1 MVAQPAKRGEPR
13 TPLRVLI
20 VEDSEDDALLI
31 VRELQRGGYEPDW
44 ERVETPEAMQKAL
57 AGSDWDVIVSD
68 HQMPR
73 FRSLEPL
80 ALYRQSGSEAPFVV
94 VSGTIIEGL
103 AVDAMKAGAHDYVM
117 KDNLPRLRATVERGL
132 KEAEERRK
140 RRRVE
145 EELRASEAEL
155 RALFEAMTDLILV
168 LDGEGRYLKIAPTNP
183 SLLYKPPAEMLGKS
197 LHEIF
202 PLEQAEEFL
211 GHVRRALE
219 TRQTV
224 SFEYSLW
231 IDDRRMWFDGTISPM
246 LEDKVVWVV
255 RDATERKEA
264 EERLRSSE
272 AELRAVFGAM
282 NDVILVL
289 DGEGR
294 YLKVAPTHPSLLYK
308 PPAELVGK
316 TLHDTFPKEQADK
329 FLASIRRV
337 LKTRQRAG
345 IEYGLRIGDQ
355 QRWFAATISPMLEDS
370 VVAVARDITERAR
383 AQELLEERVAALSR
397 VAANLTFERPTED
410 TLDALAQSAVN
421 AGTAIACGVILVDEN
436 ADAPHLFGSYGL
448 PEGYTA
454 GLQVAYRAGVRSPGI
469 EAFRTRQPVLMRDV
483 RRFLLADPLYAPVHR
498 FVREMPWDITY
509 NLPLVSRGR
518 ALGAIFF
525 CYLPEQEPGEDEKVF
540 LKAVADQAAVAVEN
554 ARLFAETRDKAALE
568 ERQRLA
574 RELHDSVSQALYGIA
589 LGAKAAREWLDDGD
603 PAEVAEPLDY
613 VLSLAEAGITEMR
626 ALIFEL
632 RPESLESEG
641 VVAALEKQAAALEAR
656 HKIEVDADLCD
667 EPQAPLEAKEA
678 VYRIAQ
684 EALHNIVKHARAS
697 SVEMKMR
704 CDQRWVTLKIS
715 DDGVGFDAK
724 GEFPGHL
731 GLRSMRERASRLRG
745 TLEVEAVA
753 DRGTQIC
760 ARIPV

>member
-1 MVAQPAKRGEPR
+1 MPAKRSR
-13 TPLRVLI
+13 TPLRVLL

-31 VRELQRGGYEPDW
+31 VRELERGGYEPNW
-44 ERVETPEAMQKAL
+44 ERVETPEAMKEAL
-57 AGSDWDVIVSD
+57 ASSDWDAIVSD
-68 HQMPR
+68 HRMPG

-80 ALYRQSGSEAPFVV
+80 AIYRQSGSEAPFVF
-94 VSGTIIEGL
+94 VSGTIVEGL
-103 AVDAMKAGAHDYVM
+103 AVEAMKAGAHDYVM
-117 KDNLPRLRATVERGL
+117 KDNLTRLRATVERGL
-132 KEAEERRK
+132 KEAGERRK
-140 RRRVE
+140 RRQIAE
-145 EELRASEAEL
+145 DLRASEAEL
-155 RALFEAMTDLILV
+155 RALFEAMTDVILV
-168 LDGEGRYLKIAPTNP
+168 VNGEGRYLKIAPTNP
-183 SLLYKPPAEMLGKS
+183 SLLYRPPAEMLGKTV
-197 LHEIF
+197 HEIF
-202 PLEQAEEFL
+202 PSEQADEFL
-211 GHVRRALE
+211 GHIRRALE

-224 SFEYSLW
+224 GFEYSLH
-231 IDDRRMWFDGTISPM
+231 IGSQRMWFDGTISPM
-246 LEDKVVWVV
+246 LEDRAVWVA
-255 RDATERKEA
+255 RDATERKRA
-264 EERLRSSE
+264 EERLRASE

-282 NDVILVL
+282 NDYILVL

-294 YLKVAPTHPSLLYK
+294 YLKTAPTNPSLLYR
-308 PPAELVGK
+308 PPEELVGK
-316 TLHDTFPKEQADK
+316 TLHTTFPKEQADA
-329 FLASIRRV
+329 FLISIRRV
-337 LKTRQRAG
+337 LKTRRRVG
-345 IEYGLRIGDQ
+345 IEFGLQIGDQ
-355 QRWFAATISPMLEDS
+355 QRWFATTISPMLEDS
-370 VVAVARDITERAR
+370 VVAVTRDITERAR
-383 AQELLEERVAALSR
+383 AQELLEERVATLSR

-410 TLDALAQSAVN
+410 TLGALAQSAVN

-454 GLQVAYRAGVRSPGI
+454 GLQLAYQAGAQSPGLK
-469 EAFRTRQPVLMRDV
+469 AFHTRQPVLMRDV
-483 RRFLLADPLYAPVHR
+483 RRFLLADPLYTPVHR

-509 NLPLVSRGR
+509 NLPLVSRSR

-525 CYLPEQEPGEDEKVF
+525 CYLSDQEPGEDEKVF
-540 LKAVADQAAVAVEN
+540 LRAVADQAAVAVEN
-554 ARLFAETRDKAALE
+554 ARLFDETRGKAILE

-589 LGAKAAREWLDDGD
+589 LGAKAAREWLDDD

-641 VVAALEKQAAALEAR
+641 VIAALEKQAAALEAR
-656 HKIEVDADLCD
+656 HKIEVEADLCD

-697 SVEMKMR
+697 SVEIKMR
-704 CDQRWVTLKIS
+704 ADRRFVTLKIC
-715 DDGVGFDAK
+715 DNGVGFDAK

-731 GLRSMRERASRLRG
+731 GLRSMRERASRLGG
-745 TLEVEAVA
+745 TLEVEAIV